1 MKKMILGLVILT
13 LSLAANAQ
21 SVIGRVDIQKVLM
34 TINEGQKVRT
44 ELEKFFNEKQAELRK
59 EEEKIKKMQEDF
71 EKQSFAL
78 NDQAKAQRQQDI
90 QKSIFGLQEK
100 TGEYQNLLRERENK
114 LKQPILEK
122 IKVVV
127 EDVSKKAEVDMTFEA
142 STAPIIYAKNKKEL
156 TDDVIKEYNKKH
168 K

>member
-1 MKKMILGLVILT
+1 MKKMIFALVVLT
-13 LSLAANAQ
+13 LSMALSAQ
-21 SVIGRVDIQKVLM
+21 STVGRVDIQKVLM

-90 QKSIFGLQEK
+90 QKSIFELQEK

-156 TDDVIKEYNKKH
+156 TDDVIKEYNRKH